1 VKAAILSFL
10 NVRQDTM
17 VVSTKIARYVADA
30 LDLPV
35 VCDESIADQTD
46 LDVLVIVNGA
56 YGFCKFLQATA
67 PAIETARRVV
77 WVQNDYTIIP
87 PKPEGGAES
96 PFRLAFRKRKFA
108 GKPHI
113 DYWTTLHDNA
123 TKTKGSSYVNWNC
136 LTFDHAVSEEE
147 VRVRRAERNDEVLYY
162 GAFRNGRQRYFD
174 RYFLTPHVATRIS
187 SPSKK
192 FVERYASPLI
202 TCQDKI
208 AGPLSNYLGRFR
220 LGLYLEDK
228 LTHSQYMS
236 PANRFYEMLSAGL
249 PMVFQPECG
258 GMMRRAGYDPEPYF
272 VPNSKQLSYAVDRS
286 EKILA
291 QQREEWLP
299 KARQSVCGLDG
310 EVLAAWKKTQ
320 AQL

>member
-1 VKAAILSFL
+1 VKAAILSFQ
-10 NVRQDTM
+10 NVKQDTM
-17 VVSTKIARYVADA
+17 VVSTKIARYVSDA

-46 LDVLVIVNGA
+46 LDVLVIINGA
-56 YGFCKFLQATA
+56 YGFCKFLKETA
-67 PAIETARRVV
+67 PAIETARVIV

-123 TKTKGSSYVNWNC
+123 NKTKGSSYVNWNC
-136 LTFDHAVSEEE
+136 MTFDATVTDAQIKE
-147 VRVRRAERNDEVLYY
+147 RRAQADERVLYY
-162 GAFRNGRQRYFD
+162 GAFRLGRQKYFD
-174 RYFLTPHVATRIS
+174 RYFLHPVLPTHIS

-192 FVERYASPLI
+192 FRERYDSPLI
-202 TCQDKI
+202 THEDKI
-208 AGPLSNYLGRFR
+208 AGTLSSYLGRRR

-228 LTHSQYMS
+228 LSHSQYMS

-249 PMVFQPECG
+249 PMVFQPESG
-258 GMMRRAGYDPEPYF
+258 SMMRRAGYDPEPYF
-272 VPNSKQLSYAVDRS
+272 VRNARDLAIAAERS
-286 EKILA
+286 ETILA
-291 QQREEWLP
+291 EQREKWFGRDHAETL
-299 KARQSVCGLDG
+299 RLQMQ
-310 EVLAAWKKTQ
+310 AAWEKTRGT
-320 AQL
+320 L